1 MRMTVG
7 RLVPLAAAAAF
18 GAAVVAAPTA
28 AAQPNCVNTGQTAF
42 GGSTTVC
49 QSPGNA
55 QITTSPGQIPTTY
68 LYPYG
73 DAYYGP
79 ALVLDWP

>member
-1 MRMTVG
+1 MLKTFGVIAP
-7 RLVPLAAAAAF
+7 LVAA
-18 GAAVVAAPTA
+18 GAMLFAPTA

-55 QITTSPGQIPTTY
+55 QITTSPGAVPGASY

-73 DAYYGP
+73 DLYYGP
-79 ALVLDWP
+79 ALMIGPW

>member
-1 MRMTVG
+1 MRKTVR
-7 RLVPLAAAAAF
+7 RLAPLTLAAA
-18 GAAVVAAPTA
+18 GAVAVLAAPVA
-28 AAQPNCVNTGQTAF
+28 GAQPNCVNTGQTAF

-55 QITTSPGQIPTTY
+55 QITTSPGQINTTY

-79 ALVLDWP
+79 ALVVDWP

>member
-1 MRMTVG
+1 MVKA
-7 RLVPLAAAAAF
+7 LC
-18 GAAVVAAPTA
+18 VVAPLVAAGAVLLAPGA
-28 AAQPNCVNTGQTAF
+28 LAQPNCVNTGQTAF

-55 QITTSPGQIPTTY
+55 QITTSPGEIPGASTY

-73 DAYYGP
+73 DYYYGP
-79 ALVLDWP
+79 ALVVDWP